1 MIHLKRAALAA
12 AAMAAPLPALAQEAA
27 AVSLDQ
33 RVNDIFAGS
42 TGWFVSLIFA
52 PLPFAVGGVAF
63 PWIVLWLVVGATVF
77 TIYFGFIQFRAFGHA
92 ISLVKGDYSDP
103 DDAGEVSH
111 FQALATA
118 LSGTVGLGNIAGV
131 AVAVGIGGPGATF
144 WMIVAGLLGMAS
156 KFTECTLGVK
166 YRNEY
171 PDGHVSGGPM
181 YYMVKG
187 FTERG
192 LPGGKVLAVLFSVFC
207 IGGALGGGNMF
218 QANQAHAQISGLV
231 GDYPGWITGIV
242 FALVV
247 FAVIVGGIKSIA
259 KVTEKVVPFMGLLY
273 VTAALIVL
281 IANYDMIGTAF
292 GQIFAGAFT
301 GLGVAGGFVGALI
314 QGFRRAAFSN
324 EAGVGSA
331 AIAHSAVRTKEP
343 ITEGVVS
350 LLEPFID
357 TVVICTMTA
366 LVITISGV
374 LVTDAETG
382 LFVLN
387 EAGTAIQTVGD
398 VGGVQL
404 TSAAFATGLSWFPSV
419 LALAVVLFAFSTMIS
434 WSYYGL
440 KAWTYLFGEGK
451 TKELI
456 FKVIFCLFVIVGAA
470 ADLLAVIDFSDA
482 MIFAMAVVNITALYC
497 LMPIV
502 KREMKSYFSR
512 LDTGEIRKHGT

>member
-1 MIHLKRAALAA
+1 MNKLFTYVMAVFASLLPSFAA
-12 AAMAAPLPALAQEAA
+12 AQEA
-27 AVSLDQ
+27 VGFDERINQ
-33 RVNDIFAGS
+33 IFADY
-42 TGWFVSLIFA
+42 TGWYVSFIFA
-52 PLPFAVGGVAF
+52 PLPGTNFS
-63 PWIVLWLVVGATVF
+63 WIALWLVVGAVVF
-77 TIYFGFIQFRAFGHA
+77 TVYFGAIQVKGFWHS
-92 ISLVKGDYSDP
+92 IQLVRGDYSDP

-144 WMIVAGLLGMAS
+144 WMILAGLLGMAS

-171 PDGHVSGGPM
+171 ADGTVSGGPM
-181 YYMVKG
+181 YYMTKG
-187 FTERG
+187 FKERG
-192 LPGGKVLAVLFSVFC
+192 LPLGGVLAVIFSIFT

-218 QANQAHAQISGLV
+218 QANQAHAQLSGII

-242 FALVV
+242 FAAVV

-259 KVTEKVVPFMGLLY
+259 NVTEKIVPLMGVIY
-273 VTAALIVL
+273 VGAALIIL
-281 IANYDMIGTAF
+281 IVEYDKIGWAF
-292 GQIFAGAFT
+292 GQIFEGAFS
-301 GLGVAGGFVGALI
+301 GLGVAGGLVGALI
-314 QGFRRAAFSN
+314 QGFKRAAFSN

-343 ITEGVVS
+343 VTEGVVS

-374 LVTDAETG
+374 LVMDPETG
-382 LFVLN
+382 RFILN
-387 EAGTAIQTVGD
+387 DAGTAIQTIDGSS
-398 VGGVQL
+398 GVQL
-404 TSAAFATGLSWFPSV
+404 TSAAFATGFSWFPYV
-419 LALAVVLFAFSTMIS
+419 LALAVILFAFSTMIS

-451 TKELI
+451 TKEI
-456 FKVIFCLFVIVGAA
+456 VFKVIFCLFIIVGAA
-470 ADLLAVIDFSDA
+470 ANLGAVIDFSDA
-482 MIFAMAVVNITALYC
+482 MIFAMAVVNITALYF

-502 KREMKSYFSR
+502 KREMKSYFAR
-512 LDTGEIRKHGT
+512 LKSGEIKKFVD

>member
-1 MIHLKRAALAA
+1 MKLIKNAGLAA
-12 AAMAAPLPALAQEAA
+12 AALATPSMLAAQEAVSMDA
-27 AVSLDQ
+27 KIDAVFSS
-33 RVNDIFAGS
+33 S
-42 TGWFVSLIFA
+42 TGWFVNLIFA
-52 PLPFAVGGVAF
+52 PLPGTSF
-63 PWIVLWLVVGATVF
+63 PWIVLWLVVAASIFTV
-77 TIYFGFIQFRAFGHA
+77 YFGFIQIKAFGHA

-144 WMIVAGLLGMAS
+144 WMVLAGLLGMAS

-171 PDGHVSGGPM
+171 PSGAVSGGPM
-181 YYMVKG
+181 YYMTKG
-187 FTERG
+187 FKERG
-192 LPGGKVLAVLFSVFC
+192 LPGGKVLAVIFAIFT
-207 IGGALGGGNMF
+207 IGGSLGGGNMF
-218 QANQAHAQISGLV
+218 QANQAHAQIAGIV
-231 GDYPGWITGIV
+231 GDYPGWITGVI
-242 FALVV
+242 FAAIV

-259 KVTEKVVPFMGLLY
+259 RVTEKVVPIMGVLY
-273 VTAALIVL
+273 VTAALIIL
-281 IANYDMIGTAF
+281 IVNADQIGWAF

-314 QGFRRAAFSN
+314 QGFKRAAFSN

-374 LVTDAETG
+374 LIIDPATG
-382 LFVLN
+382 NYLLN
-387 EAGTAIQTVGD
+387 EAGSSIQTVGGHSG
-398 VGGVQL
+398 VGL
-404 TSAAFATGLSWFPSV
+404 TSAAFETGFSWFPYV
-419 LALAVVLFAFSTMIS
+419 LAVAVILFAFSTMIS

-440 KAWTYLFGEGK
+440 KAWTYLLGEGQG
-451 TKELI
+451 KETA
-456 FKVIFCLFVIVGAA
+456 FKVIFCLFVVVGAA
-470 ADLLAVIDFSDA
+470 AQLGSVIDFSDA
-482 MIFAMAVVNITALYC
+482 MIFAMAVVNITALYF

-502 KREMKSYFSR
+502 KREMNSYFAR
-512 LDTGEIRKHGT
+512 LKSGEIVKHKH